1 MMNLVD
7 LKVREVARQKFLIYS
22 EKILTQ
28 MQRGLL
34 FEISEQVS
42 QVVMVNLVHQVQ

>member
-1 MMNLVD
+1 MNLVD
-7 LKVREVARQKFLIYS
+7 LNVREVARQKPLIYS

-34 FEISEQVS
+34 F
-42 QVVMVNLVHQVQ
+42 